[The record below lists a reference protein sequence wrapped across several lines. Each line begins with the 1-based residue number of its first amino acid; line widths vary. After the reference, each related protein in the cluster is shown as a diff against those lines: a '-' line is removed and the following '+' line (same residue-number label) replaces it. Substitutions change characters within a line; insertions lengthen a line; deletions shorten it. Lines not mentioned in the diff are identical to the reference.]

1 MYRTAVPLFLSGIV
15 GRSLKGSKGAI
26 VSDELAYARK
36 ASGLVRGLS
45 MMDAFAV
52 GFMNQGLTPSIWVVV
67 TLGLGVFLGGNLI
80 YACIISAV
88 LAGIGFP
95 LVWGILGGSMPRSG
109 GEYVYN
115 SRIIHPVYG
124 IAQSF
129 GDAAI
134 WLMWLYVLAP
144 LAVDPGLTMTFNYLG
159 WTGAANWLTSASWHT
174 FLIASVLNVVG
185 FLFVVFGIKI
195 FARVQ
200 KVVMFFGIG
209 GCALIGVVL
218 TITSRNSFMSKWNAA
233 AAASTPRGPSYHGF
247 IAQIST
253 QAGQIMPTHT
263 NWSATF
269 GTMVAMS
276 WLFAYAYSIA
286 FIAGEVK
293 RPDKSIIWANTFAI
307 LVPFVFMMWIGLVLY
322 KTVGF
327 QFLNATAW
335 NDNNGNTL
343 ASMAGMPHG
352 TNFIDLAVYALG
364 SSAAWA
370 KILAAIMGFSYV
382 AFTVWWL
389 ALSYLAFPRILFAWG
404 MDRMGPKWFTDINPR
419 FASPVKNH
427 ILCLV
432 LGQAL
437 LILYYTLL
445 QNTLQN
451 IVLTGMQ
458 VTSVFIP
465 TAIAAIYFPYSKR
478 AKGVWDSSPYKKW
491 TFLGLPVIVWGAGVD
506 LVYLGILLYYFIF
519 NSAAKQ
525 FTGPSVILFVG
536 VWVAGIVWYYAW
548 SAYNKAKSGM
558 DISSVTYGELP
569 PE

>member
-1 MYRTAVPLFLSGIV
+1 
-15 GRSLKGSKGAI
+15 
-26 VSDELAYARK
+26 
-36 ASGLVRGLS
+36 

-67 TLGLGVFLGGNLI
+67 SLGLGVFLGGNLI
-80 YACIISAV
+80 YAAIISAV
-88 LAGIGFP
+88 FAGIGFP

-115 SRIIHPVYG
+115 SRIIHPIYG

-159 WTGAANWLTSASWHT
+159 WTGAANWLTDASWHT
-174 FLIASVLNVVG
+174 FIMASIFNVVG

-200 KVVMFFGIG
+200 KIVMFFGIG
-209 GCALIGVVL
+209 GCLLIGIVL
-218 TITSRNSFMSKWNAA
+218 TITSRASFMSKWNTAA
-233 AAASTPRGPSYHGF
+233 AANHGPTYHAFVNQVGV
-247 IAQIST
+247 A
-253 QAGQIMPTHT
+253 AGQVMPTHT
-263 NWSATF
+263 NWGATF

-307 LVPFVFMMWIGLVLY
+307 AVPFVFMLWIAIVLY

-343 ASMAGMPHG
+343 ASMAHMPHG
-352 TNFIDLAVYALG
+352 TNFIDLAVYSLG

-370 KILAAIMGFSYV
+370 RILAALMGLSYV

-432 LGQAL
+432 LGQSL
-437 LILYYTLL
+437 LILYYAALHN
-445 QNTLQN
+445 QMQN
-451 IVLTGMQ
+451 ILLTGMQ

-465 TAIAAIYFPYSKR
+465 TAIAALWFPYSKR

-491 TFLGLPVIVWGAGVD
+491 TFLGLPVVVWGAAVD
-506 LVYLGILLYYFIF
+506 LVYLGILFYYFAF
-519 NSAAKQ
+519 NAAAKQ
-525 FTGPSVILFVG
+525 FTGPGLILFVG
-536 VWVAGIVWYYAW
+536 VWVLGVIWYFSW

-558 DISSVTYGELP
+558 DISAVTYGELP

>member
-1 MYRTAVPLFLSGIV
+1 M
-15 GRSLKGSKGAI
+15 
-26 VSDELAYARK
+26 
-36 ASGLVRGLS
+36 
-45 MMDAFAV
+45 
-52 GFMNQGLTPSIWVVV
+52 
-67 TLGLGVFLGGNLI
+67 
-80 YACIISAV
+80 
-88 LAGIGFP
+88 
-95 LVWGILGGSMPRSG
+95 
-109 GEYVYN
+109 
-115 SRIIHPVYG
+115 
-124 IAQSF
+124 
-129 GDAAI
+129 
-134 WLMWLYVLAP
+134 
-144 LAVDPGLTMTFNYLG
+144 
-159 WTGAANWLTSASWHT
+159 
-174 FLIASVLNVVG
+174 
-185 FLFVVFGIKI
+185 VFGIKI

-209 GCALIGVVL
+209 GCALIGIVL
-218 TITSRNSFMSKWNAA
+218 TVTSRASFTARWNAA
-233 AAASTPRGPSYHGF
+233 ALAASPHGPSYTGF
-247 IAQIST
+247 IAQVSH
-253 QAGQIMPTHT
+253 QAGAMMPTTT
-263 NWSATF
+263 NWGHTF

-307 LVPFVFMMWIGLVLY
+307 LVPFVFMLWIAIVLY

-335 NDNNGNTL
+335 NDNWNSTTGNSL

-352 TNFIDLAVYALG
+352 TNFIDLAVYSLG
-364 SSAAWA
+364 ATATWT
-370 KILAAIMGFSYV
+370 KIVAGFMGLSYV

-437 LILYYTLL
+437 LVLYYTLL
-445 QNTLQN
+445 ANTMQN

-465 TAIAAIYFPYSKR
+465 TAIAALYFPYSKR

-491 TFLGLPVIVWGAGVD
+491 TFLGLPVVVWGAAVD
-506 LVYLGILLYYFIF
+506 LVYLGILMYYFIF
-519 NSAAKQ
+519 NAAAKQ

-536 VWVAGIVWYYAW
+536 VWVLGIIWYYAW
-548 SAYNKAKSGM
+548 SAYNKSKSGM
-558 DISSVTYGELP
+558 DISAVTYGELP

>member
-1 MYRTAVPLFLSGIV
+1 MSE
-15 GRSLKGSKGAI
+15 
-26 VSDELAYARK
+26 ELAYARK

-67 TLGLGVFLGGNLI
+67 SLGLGVFLGGNLI
-80 YACIISAV
+80 YAAIISAV
-88 LAGIGFP
+88 FAGIGFP

-115 SRIIHPVYG
+115 SRIIHPIYG

-159 WTGAANWLTSASWHT
+159 WSGAANWLTDSSWHT
-174 FLIASVLNVVG
+174 FIVASLFNVVG

-200 KVVMFFGIG
+200 KIVMFFGIG
-209 GCALIGVVL
+209 GCVIIGVVL
-218 TITSRNSFMSKWNAA
+218 TITSRNSFMAKWNAA
-233 AAASTPRGPSYHGF
+233 ALANHGPTYHSF
-247 IAQIST
+247 VAQVGV
-253 QAGQIMPTHT
+253 QAGRIMPTHT

-307 LVPFVFMMWIGLVLY
+307 AVPFLFMLWIAIVLY

-343 ASMAGMPHG
+343 ASMAHMPHG
-352 TNFIDLAVYALG
+352 TNFIDLAVYSLG
-364 SSAAWA
+364 SSATWA
-370 KILAAIMGFSYV
+370 KVLAALMGLSYV

-432 LGQAL
+432 LGQSL
-437 LILYYTLL
+437 LILYYAAL
-445 QNTLQN
+445 QNQMQN

-465 TAIAAIYFPYSKR
+465 TAIAALWFPYSKR

-491 TFLGLPVIVWGAGVD
+491 MFLGLPVVVWGAAVD

-536 VWVAGIVWYYAW
+536 VWVLGIIWYFSW

-558 DISSVTYGELP
+558 DISAVTYGELP

>member
-1 MYRTAVPLFLSGIV
+1 MSE
-15 GRSLKGSKGAI
+15 
-26 VSDELAYARK
+26 ELAYARK

-67 TLGLGVFLGGNLI
+67 SLGLGVFLGGNLI
-80 YACIISAV
+80 YAAIISAV
-88 LAGIGFP
+88 FAGIGFP

-174 FLIASVLNVVG
+174 FVIASVLNVIG

-218 TITSRNSFMSKWNAA
+218 TITSRASFMNKWNAA
-233 AAASTPRGPSYHGF
+233 ALANHGPSYHGF
-247 IAQIST
+247 IAQVGA
-253 QAGQIMPTHT
+253 QAGQVMPTHT
-263 NWSATF
+263 NWGATF

-307 LVPFVFMMWIGLVLY
+307 IVPFIFMLWIGLVLY

-343 ASMAGMPHG
+343 ASMAHMPHG
-352 TNFIDLAVYALG
+352 TNFIDLAVYSLG
-364 SSAAWA
+364 SSAVWA
-370 KILAAIMGFSYV
+370 KIIAAIMGFSYV

-437 LILYYTLL
+437 LVLYYTLL
-445 QNTLQN
+445 QNQMQN

-458 VTSVFIP
+458 ITSVFIP
-465 TAIAAIYFPYSKR
+465 TAIAALWFPYSRR

-491 TFLGLPVIVWGAGVD
+491 TFLGLPVVVWGAAVD
-506 LVYLGILLYYFIF
+506 LVYLGILLYEFIGH
-519 NSAAKQ
+519 NAATAT
-525 FTGPSVILFVG
+525 FTTSSLILFAG
-536 VWVAGIVWYYAW
+536 VWIAGIIWYYAW

-558 DISSVTYGELP
+558 DISAVTYGELP